1 MPARRNKPFVLTI
14 MDGWGENPD
23 PANNAV
29 AMARTPNFDRLRAEF
44 PATTLRTDGPFVGL
58 PDGQMGNSEV
68 GHLNI
73 GAGRIVQMDV
83 TRIDDMIATGE
94 LFNNPVLNRAMEHA
108 RSRRLHLLGL
118 VSTGGVHSHCS
129 HLYALLEMAKRKGVK
144 NVFVHAFT
152 DGRDVPP
159 ESGADSIAELEAR
172 MREIGVGKIAS
183 VSGRYYA
190 MDRDLRWERV
200 ERAFRAMVTGEGLTA
215 RDPVAAVRASYE
227 RGVTDEFVEPTVFED
242 DAGQPVAAIEDGDA
256 VLFFNF
262 RADRARQISLAL
274 NDPSLGGLPREL
286 MPRDLHYVTMTEYD
300 TNYRFPVVLPPFRP
314 EHILGEIVS
323 EAGLRNLRVAET
335 EKYPHVTYFF
345 NGGGE
350 KPFPGE
356 EREMVPSPKVATY
369 DLQPEMS
376 AAGVCETVL
385 RGIEQDFDLI
395 VVNFANGDMVGHTGV
410 IPAAVKAIETV
421 DDCLGKIEGP
431 LREKGGAWI
440 ITADHGNADLLVDPK
455 TGLPHT
461 YHTTFPVPLVLMS
474 EFTGPLR
481 TDGSLRD
488 IAPTILGVLGID
500 LSEEMTGRDLRDQSS
515 RR

>member
-1 MPARRNKPFVLTI
+1 MLNAAQVGAYDRNGYLAIDDVLT
-14 MDGWGENPD
+14 
-23 PANNAV
+23 
-29 AMARTPNFDRLRAEF
+29 
-44 PATTLRTDGPFVGL
+44 TD
-58 PDGQMGNSEV
+58 EV
-68 GHLNI
+68 
-73 GAGRIVQMDV
+73 
-83 TRIDDMIATGE
+83 
-94 LFNNPVLNRAMEHA
+94 
-108 RSRRLHLLGL
+108 
-118 VSTGGVHSHCS
+118 
-129 HLYALLEMAKRKGVK
+129 
-144 NVFVHAFT
+144 
-152 DGRDVPP
+152 
-159 ESGADSIAELEAR
+159 AELR
-172 MREIGVGKIAS
+172 Q
-183 VSGRYYA
+183 
-190 MDRDLRWERV
+190 
-200 ERAFRAMVTGEGLTA
+200 
-215 RDPVAAVRASYE
+215 
-227 RGVTDEFVEPTVFED
+227 VTDEFVEPAVLQD
-242 DAGQPVAAIEDGDA
+242 HAGRPVATIEDGDA
-256 VLFFNF
+256 ALFFNF

-274 NDPSLGGLPREL
+274 NDPSLEGLPRDL

-300 TNYRFPVVLPPFRP
+300 KHYRFPVVLPPFHP
-314 EHILGEIVS
+314 ERILGEIIS

-385 RGIEQDFDLI
+385 RGIERDFDLI

-431 LREKGGAWI
+431 LREKGGAWL

-474 EFTGPLR
+474 DCSGPLR

-488 IAPTILGVLGID
+488 IAPTILSVLGID
-500 LSEEMTGRDLRDQSS
+500 LSEEMTGRDLRDQST